1 MRAVRRD
8 TRRLGDGLDVQPPL
22 EQLLE
27 RLLHLLGADEAE
39 LRLRQ
44 DLIERRPGLARRLGA
59 AKPSVGVDVAP
70 IATPPGVLAD
80 LGPGVFLAIDICR
93 PIGHV
98 LAESDNMT
106 HTNPG
111 VGRNGDCG

>member
-39 LRLRQ
+39 LRLLQ

-80 LGPGVFLAIDICR
+80 LGQVYSWP
-93 PIGHV
+93 
-98 LAESDNMT
+98 S
-106 HTNPG
+106 TN
-111 VGRNGDCG
+111 VGLSVMFSPNQTT